1 MQHYFSENFVSLSQ
15 YLTAGVAKTLTA
27 DRLADSASVPSEAD
41 PPTLMASV
49 SWTSGSDAEVEETP
63 SLPDPDISISTNA
76 SPVCAT
82 WNRQSKLFFKLCR
95 IRISVLK

>member
-1 MQHYFSENFVSLSQ
+1 LSCIDFLRELGQHYFTENFVSLSQ
-15 YLTAGVAKTLTA
+15 YLTAGVANTLTA
-27 DRLADSASVPSEAD
+27 DRLADSASVSSEAD

-82 WNRQSKLFFKLCR
+82 
-95 IRISVLK
+95 